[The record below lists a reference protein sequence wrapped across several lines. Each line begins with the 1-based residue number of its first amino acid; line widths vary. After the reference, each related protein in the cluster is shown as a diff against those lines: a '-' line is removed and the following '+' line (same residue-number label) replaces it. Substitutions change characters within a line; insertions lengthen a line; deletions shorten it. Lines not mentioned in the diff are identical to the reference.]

1 MPLNKLKR
9 QFEDRRLSLIDTLQK
24 GKDKLELSKQHQLYG
39 AIKEIEQFL
48 TALDYHREQQI
59 AGADFELRKEGP
71 QALSTRMAEGIKTG
85 AQKTAGFIGSTV
97 YAVYDKV
104 ILGTGRAISRTGKRY
119 RMYKQ
124 VMREVKEREKKVN

>member
-24 GKDKLELSKQHQLYG
+24 GKDQLELSKQHQLYG

-48 TALDYHREQQI
+48 KAVDYHREQQI
-59 AGADFELRKEGP
+59 SAADFELRKEGP
-71 QALSTRMAEGIKTG
+71 RALSTRMMESVKTG
-85 AQKTAGFIGSTV
+85 AEKTAGFIGSTV

-104 ILGTGRAISRTGKRY
+104 ILGTGRAIKRTGKRY
-119 RMYKQ
+119 RIYKQ
-124 VMREVKEREKKVN
+124 VIREVKERERKS